1 MLMRRTLQ
9 YTVPASDGKRSAP
22 EVHTRFSAARRES
35 PEASVVRFCT
45 FPVHEV
51 TKNSYSFP
59 FRRRLEVSD
68 AFGRFSEGLFPFR
81 KVPRADAGERGG
93 VHDRPAGEAG
103 RRRRWQGGHL
113 RRVSAEGS
121 QPDVS
126 VRDVSFTYC
135 GRFRTLLCAGSRTQ
149 RVVLV
154 SGAGR
159 AWPLL
164 AFSRS
169 TIRIAPAAIR
179 RCVRTMIE
187 GPASL

>member
-1 MLMRRTLQ
+1 MRLRRTLH
-9 YTVPASDGKRSAP
+9 YTVPASDGRRSAP
-22 EVHTRFSAARRES
+22 EVHTRFSAARRKS
-35 PEASVVRFCT
+35 PEASVVRFRFAKHSC
-45 FPVHEV
+45 
-51 TKNSYSFP
+51 SFP
-59 FRRRLEVSD
+59 FRKHLEVSD

-93 VHDRPAGEAG
+93 VHDRPAGAAG

-121 QPDVS
+121 LPEVSLPEVS
-126 VRDVSFTYC
+126 VSGVSFPFC

-159 AWPLL
+159 EWPRL

-169 TIRIAPAAIR
+169 NLRIAPAAIR
-179 RCVRTMIE
+179 RCVGTMIE
-187 GPASL
+187 GPASM